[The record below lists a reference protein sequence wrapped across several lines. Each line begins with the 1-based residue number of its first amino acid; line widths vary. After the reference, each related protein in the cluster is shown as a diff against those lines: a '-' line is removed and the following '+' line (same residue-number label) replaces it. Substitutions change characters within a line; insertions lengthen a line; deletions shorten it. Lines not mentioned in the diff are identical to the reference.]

1 MPDFH
6 RLRLEAS
13 RTNQRAW
20 VAQVAKRFRTYLL
33 QQLVE
38 VVVAAAIVVVVA
50 AVVVKVQVMR
60 CRCCCCCSNG
70 NR

>member
-1 MPDFH
+1 MRMPDFH
-6 RLRLEAS
+6 RLRLESS

-38 VVVAAAIVVVVA
+38 VGVAAAIVVVVA
-50 AVVVKVQVMR
+50 AVV
-60 CRCCCCCSNG
+60 
-70 NR
+70 